1 MRSLFSSLGGSE
13 NRKIADRPLDTGAL
27 SDFDKA
33 REHFRVKWVVHRYE
47 TLPAEVENSVI
58 QDLDKLVESCRGRFS
73 EMRGKYPNTP
83 PDGFLVFDGAG
94 TEVRRWFEFGSTQ
107 GLDTFPPLMTLGSLR
122 ELGCKERWRSRLQHH
137 KRSPGPH
144 RVIATSIRLDAG
156 RLDDRPPLFDFGL
169 LLGAECF
176 GTLLLGRWNFLALV
190 SELPAHR
197 RVS

>member
-13 NRKIADRPLDTGAL
+13 NRKIADHPLDTGAL

-58 QDLDKLVESCRGRFS
+58 QDLDKLVESCRERFS

-94 TEVRRWFEFGSTQ
+94 NEVRRWFES
-107 GLDTFPPLMTLGSLR
+107 
-122 ELGCKERWRSRLQHH
+122 
-137 KRSPGPH
+137 
-144 RVIATSIRLDAG
+144 A
-156 RLDDRPPLFDFGL
+156 RPQ
-169 LLGAECF
+169 A
-176 GTLLLGRWNFLALV
+176 
-190 SELPAHR
+190 
-197 RVS
+197 

>member
-1 MRSLFSSLGGSE
+1 MSSLFSSLGGSE

-94 TEVRRWFEFGSTQ
+94 TEVRRWFES
-107 GLDTFPPLMTLGSLR
+107 
-122 ELGCKERWRSRLQHH
+122 
-137 KRSPGPH
+137 
-144 RVIATSIRLDAG
+144 A
-156 RLDDRPPLFDFGL
+156 RPK
-169 LLGAECF
+169 A
-176 GTLLLGRWNFLALV
+176 
-190 SELPAHR
+190 
-197 RVS
+197 